1 MTFATSIKEYVQFK
15 KLELAKDFNNL
26 NHKVTLAIVQ
36 VGDNQ
41 ASNAYI
47 KGKIA
52 DAKEVGV
59 NAKLY
64 RFNDNITQD
73 DLIKFVGKLNKKKS
87 INGIIVQLPLPVHIS
102 EYDVKLA
109 IAPEKDVDGFH
120 PLSACT
126 PCTPFG
132 IIKYL
137 QYCEFPFTNCNAVVL
152 GRSNIVGKPI
162 AELLTKLNANVTV
175 LHSKSSDENKIFY
188 LQRADLIISA
198 TGHIGTITKSM
209 KLKKKCVV
217 IDVGMNRDENGKLIG
232 DCERNLD
239 VVYQSPVPGGVG
251 LLTRLALYNNL
262 YYLTRAQ

>member
-1 MTFATSIKEYVQFK
+1 M
-15 KLELAKDFNNL
+15 
-26 NHKVTLAIVQ
+26 
-36 VGDNQ
+36 
-41 ASNAYI
+41 
-47 KGKIA
+47 
-52 DAKEVGV
+52 
-59 NAKLY
+59 
-64 RFNDNITQD
+64 
-73 DLIKFVGKLNKKKS
+73 
-87 INGIIVQLPLPVHIS
+87 
-102 EYDVKLA
+102 
-109 IAPEKDVDGFH
+109 
-120 PLSACT
+120 
-126 PCTPFG
+126 
-132 IIKYL
+132 

-198 TGHIGTITKSM
+198 TGTITKSM

-239 VVYQSPVPGGVG
+239 VAYQSPVPGGVG
-251 LLTRLALYNNL
+251 LLTRLALFSNL